1 MLAKGNTT
9 LLKLLLIQQD
19 SIKLKIQ
26 YAHSKALLVIQ
37 LTVWAVQRRNV
48 NKETNYNFINSLS
61 HSTETLLQRIMTKPV
76 PQKHTAFGLCIL
88 SLLVSKILGRL
99 SRRCLTI

>member
-1 MLAKGNTT
+1 M

-76 PQKHTAFGLCIL
+76 TPQKHTAFGLCIL

-99 SRRCLTI
+99 SRQCLTI